1 MASYTKDYVVVM
13 MVSQGGTGSGT
24 SGPAI
29 RKIWEHLYGIKGMD
43 VKPAQGR
50 DPGHHAARK
59 LPTFA
64 RDGSILPPS
73 TKGSRGDPEG

>member
-1 MASYTKDYVVVM
+1 M

-29 RKIWEHLYGIKGMD
+29 RKIWESLYGVRGTE
-43 VKPAQGR
+43 VKPAKAAI
-50 DPGHHAARK
+50 PGTTTPRK

-64 RDGSILPPS
+64 RDGSILPPAS
-73 TKGSRGDPEG
+73 KGASR